1 MEEQIDS
8 RSLYHT
14 PDRKHLK
21 FKYKNTHKVNASSV
35 FLSKILQGSHLLV
48 HQRYPLIKPTLVP
61 TRGLAPPLRVPLFSA
76 NGVKNSK
83 ANTELRYELCLTE
96 IMGNVIGQYTVIRFT
111 CSLVLRAEVYR
122 SIGH

>member
-1 MEEQIDS
+1 M
-8 RSLYHT
+8 
-14 PDRKHLK
+14 HLL
-21 FKYKNTHKVNASSV
+21 F
-35 FLSKILQGSHLLV
+35 FFKILHGSHLFV
-48 HQRYPLIKPTLVP
+48 HQRYPLIKPTSAP
-61 TRGLAPPLRVPLFSA
+61 TKGRTPPLRVPLFSA

-122 SIGH
+122 SAIGH